1 MSFCRVNFIKLISVL
16 FIFFQVLY
24 GDSVDSN
31 TSNID
36 NISSVQDSN
45 NANLNAISTTD
56 SITQEQTQN
65 IHEFTFYGLYSN
77 ADIVVKNVIWILSLF
92 SILTWCVLICKFYQ
106 YYKASKMIKADYDI
120 IKNAISFQNLRENTA
135 LSPISTAFINEI
147 NDEITKTNAL
157 DSKDLITESKGTRN
171 SNLKNRLK
179 IRLESAAQG
188 LLGKMRLGVALLASI
203 GSSAPFIGLFGTV
216 WGIMNSF
223 IGIAKSDNAS
233 LAVVAPGIAEA
244 LFATAFGLVAAIPA
258 VLFYNYLTR
267 VGVSFSHKIDSIVTS
282 LYLSTD
288 RELE

>member
-1 MSFCRVNFIKLISVL
+1 M
-16 FIFFQVLY
+16 
-24 GDSVDSN
+24 
-31 TSNID
+31 
-36 NISSVQDSN
+36 
-45 NANLNAISTTD
+45 
-56 SITQEQTQN
+56 QN
-65 IHEFTFYGLYSN
+65 PHEFTFYGLYSN

-106 YYKASKMIKADYDI
+106 YYKATKMIKADYDL
-120 IKNAISFQNLRENTA
+120 IKNAISFQNLRDNNA
-135 LSPISTAFINEI
+135 LSPISKGFISEI

-157 DSKDLITESKGTRN
+157 DSKENSKENSKDSSQNITESSIKSTRN

-179 IRLESAAQG
+179 IRLETATQG
-188 LLGKMRLGVALLASI
+188 LLAKMRLGVALLASI

-267 VGVSFSHKIDSIVTS
+267 LGIAFSHKIDSIITN
-282 LYLSTD
+282 LYLSVD
-288 RELE
+288 RELD